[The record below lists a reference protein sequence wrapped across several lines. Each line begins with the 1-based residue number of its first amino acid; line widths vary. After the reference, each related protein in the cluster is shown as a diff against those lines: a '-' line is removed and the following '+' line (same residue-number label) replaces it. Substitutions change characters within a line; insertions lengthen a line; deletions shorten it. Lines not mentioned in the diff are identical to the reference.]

1 MNKEVL
7 KRLRLGV
14 LSFSALALF
23 AACGTDDTDDPAV
36 DEDPAVEE
44 PADDEMTDDEM
55 TDDEMADDEMTD
67 DEMAD
72 DEMEDDDLAGDLP
85 EEVPDDELDVVGIAQ
100 GDGNF
105 STLVLALEEANLVE
119 TLQGEGPFT
128 VFAPTDDAFETL
140 LGELDITA
148 EELLAQP
155 DLEQILTY
163 HVVPGNVL
171 AADLTDGMTAETVNG
186 EEVTFDLSGDP
197 MVNESTI
204 ITTDI
209 EASNGVVHAIDTV
222 LVPSDFELQE
232 VESE

>member
-7 KRLRLGV
+7 KRLRLGF
-14 LSFSALALF
+14 LSFSALALL
-23 AACGTDDTDDPAV
+23 AACGTDDTDDTAV
-36 DEDPAVEE
+36 EDDAAVEE
-44 PADDEMTDDEM
+44 PADDGMA
-55 TDDEMADDEMTD
+55 DDEMADDEMAD

-72 DEMEDDDLAGDLP
+72 DEMA
-85 EEVPDDELDVVGIAQ
+85 DDEMADDEMADEEAGEDIVGIAQ
-100 GDGNF
+100 GDPDF
-105 STLVLALEEANLVE
+105 STLVAALQEAELVE

-128 VFAPTDDAFETL
+128 VFAPTNAAFETL

-155 DLEQILTY
+155 DLEQVLTY
-163 HVVPGNVL
+163 HVVSGNVM

-186 EEVTFDLSGDP
+186 EELTFDLSGDP
-197 MVNESTI
+197 MVNESMI

-232 VESE
+232 VEAE